1 MLYIPEVAKNC
12 TTTAVTLVVRVV
24 TLQLELLS
32 ISKGELDVNELSKM
46 ITHLQVIAPM
56 EDLRALIAAVDVNLN
71 GTIDCSELVGLIE
84 NTINETF
91 SRWVKHHISS

>member
-56 EDLRALIAAVDVNLN
+56 EDLKKSGQNIRKPRRS
-71 GTIDCSELVGLIE
+71 TSKR
-84 NTINETF
+84 F
-91 SRWVKHHISS
+91 